1 MSNARLSSSRLPH
14 YLLGYKLF
22 YWRCSVSVFIT
33 YNYHFIM
40 IYLNYSLSVHSP
52 IVYLEILKLFK
63 CSLLSS
69 IWPITLVSGLSSLE
83 SLVTETGLLGS
94 NSNIQNYNSPMDN
107 LFSTEFCTNQ
117 SWKTF
122 WSLSPVV
129 WPKITRQL

>member
-1 MSNARLSSSRLPH
+1 MSNARLSSSCLPY
-14 YLLGYKLF
+14 YLLRYKLL
-22 YWRCSVSVFIT
+22 YWKCSVCVFIT

-40 IYLNYSLSVHSP
+40 IYVNYSLSVHSP

-69 IWPITLVSGLSSLE
+69 IWRITLVSGLLSLE

-94 NSNIQNYNSPMDN
+94 DSNIQNYNFWMDN
-107 LFSTEFCTNQ
+107 LFSTEFFTNQ

-129 WPKITRQL
+129 WPKITWQL